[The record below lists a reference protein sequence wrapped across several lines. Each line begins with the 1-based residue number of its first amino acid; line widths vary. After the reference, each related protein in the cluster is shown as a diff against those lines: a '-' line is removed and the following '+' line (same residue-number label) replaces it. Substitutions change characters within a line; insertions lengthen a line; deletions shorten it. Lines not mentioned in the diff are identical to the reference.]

1 MENLLGKRPITVPKI
16 WRSRPELNRD
26 TRIRNPLLYP
36 FELREQRSTWATI
49 AAGQK
54 LDKGA
59 VKSVER
65 AFPAHLNELGTWP
78 S

>member
-1 MENLLGKRPITVPKI
+1 
-16 WRSRPELNRD
+16 
-26 TRIRNPLLYP
+26 
-36 FELREQRSTWATI
+36 
-49 AAGQK
+49 